1 MNWKRKLTS
10 RKFWSAVV
18 AFITA
23 VAMAYNMGENEIAQ
37 ITAIISAFGV
47 IVCYL
52 FAESKADSANKKEG
66 DDNSKDK
73 DDR

>member
-52 FAESKADSANKKEG
+52 FAESKTDSANKKEG
-66 DDNSKDK
+66 GDNSKDK